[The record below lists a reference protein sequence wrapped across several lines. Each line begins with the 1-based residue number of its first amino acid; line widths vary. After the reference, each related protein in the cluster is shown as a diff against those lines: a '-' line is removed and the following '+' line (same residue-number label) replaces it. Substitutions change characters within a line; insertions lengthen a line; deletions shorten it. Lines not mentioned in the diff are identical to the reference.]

1 MILRRLT
8 KHVKD
13 QNWFAVGLDFVIV
26 VIGVF
31 VGMQV
36 SNWNDAHQTQSERQ
50 LIEMRLLSD
59 FVLMHE
65 DVVRAAEGHE
75 AVLESLHTLR
85 RAIERGEALPEED
98 AAIKHA
104 LGRGFSYQSSIH
116 RSGTFLELLSSGRMD
131 LIADEALRVE
141 LLRYDTRAQR
151 VLFNLNQI
159 RNYMHSNMPN
169 LNAYKVLAPLTRD
182 ERGRIILSPVQT
194 CQKPELV
201 RGGAGFCHRGD
212 RCVHRSSGEQLECDQ
227 SGQGDRRGL
236 SGTDRRGHPKR

>member
-1 MILRRLT
+1 M
-8 KHVKD
+8 
-13 QNWFAVGLDFVIV
+13 

-50 LIEMRLLSD
+50 LIETRLLSD
-59 FVLMHE
+59 FILMHD

-85 RAIERGEALPEED
+85 HAIQRGEALPEED

-116 RSGTFLELLSSGRMD
+116 RSGTFLELLSSGRME
-131 LIADEALRVE
+131 LISDEALRVE

-169 LNAYKVLAPLTRD
+169 LNAYKVSAPLTRD
-182 ERGRIILSPVQT
+182 ERGRIILSPVQSYDI
-194 CQKPELV
+194 Q
-201 RGGAGFCHRGD
+201 GMAGDADFRDALDLMIENQTWIQTNVTGQVD
-212 RCVHRSSGEQLECDQ
+212 ALEDVLTVLQ
-227 SGQGDRRGL
+227 DVA
-236 SGTDRRGHPKR
+236 P

>member
-8 KHVKD
+8 KHVRD

-50 LIEMRLLSD
+50 LVETRLLSD

-85 RAIERGEALPEED
+85 HAIERGEALPEED
-98 AAIKHA
+98 SAIKHA

-131 LIADEALRVE
+131 LISNEALRVE

-169 LNAYKVLAPLTRD
+169 LNAYKVSAPLTRD
-182 ERGRIILSPVQT
+182 ERGRIVLSPVRSYDIQGMAVDVDFRDALDLMIENQT
-194 CQKPELV
+194 WVQTNV
-201 RGGAGFCHRGD
+201 TGQVDA
-212 RCVHRSSGEQLECDQ
+212 LEDVLTVLQ
-227 SGQGDRRGL
+227 DVV
-236 SGTDRRGHPKR
+236 P

>member
-8 KHVKD
+8 KHVRD
-13 QNWFAVGLDFVIV
+13 QNWFAVGLDCVIV

-50 LIEMRLLSD
+50 LVETRLLSD

-65 DVVRAAEGHE
+65 DVVRAAKGHE

-85 RAIERGEALPEED
+85 HAIERGEALPEED

-131 LIADEALRVE
+131 LISNEALRVE

-169 LNAYKVLAPLTRD
+169 LNAYKVSAPLTRD
-182 ERGRIILSPVQT
+182 ERGRIVLSPVRSYDIQGMAVDVDFRDALDLMIENQT
-194 CQKPELV
+194 WVQTNV
-201 RGGAGFCHRGD
+201 TGQVDA
-212 RCVHRSSGEQLECDQ
+212 LEDVLTVLQ
-227 SGQGDRRGL
+227 DVA
-236 SGTDRRGHPKR
+236 P

>member
-1 MILRRLT
+1 MVLRRLT

-13 QNWFAVGLDFVIV
+13 QNWFAVGLDFLIV

-50 LIEMRLLSD
+50 LIETRLLSD
-59 FVLMHE
+59 FILMHD

-85 RAIERGEALPEED
+85 HAIQRGEALPEED
-98 AAIKHA
+98 AEIKHA

-116 RSGTFLELLSSGRMD
+116 RSGTFLELLSSGRME
-131 LIADEALRVE
+131 LISDEALRVE

-169 LNAYKVLAPLTRD
+169 LNAYKVSAPLTRD
-182 ERGRIILSPVQT
+182 ERGRIILSPVQSYDI
-194 CQKPELV
+194 Q
-201 RGGAGFCHRGD
+201 GMAGDADFRDALDLMIENQTWIQTNVTGQVD
-212 RCVHRSSGEQLECDQ
+212 ALEDVLTVLQ
-227 SGQGDRRGL
+227 DVA
-236 SGTDRRGHPKR
+236 P

>member
-1 MILRRLT
+1 MVLRRLT

-13 QNWFAVGLDFVIV
+13 QNWFAVGLDFLIV

-50 LIEMRLLSD
+50 LIETRLLSD
-59 FVLMHE
+59 FILMHD

-85 RAIERGEALPEED
+85 HAIQRGEALPEED

-116 RSGTFLELLSSGRMD
+116 RSGTFLELLSSGRME
-131 LIADEALRVE
+131 LISDEALRVE

-169 LNAYKVLAPLTRD
+169 LNAYKVSAPLTRD
-182 ERGRIILSPVQT
+182 ERGRIILSPVQSYDI
-194 CQKPELV
+194 Q
-201 RGGAGFCHRGD
+201 GMAGDADFRDALDLMIENQTWIQTNVTGQVD
-212 RCVHRSSGEQLECDQ
+212 ALEDVLTVLQ
-227 SGQGDRRGL
+227 DVA
-236 SGTDRRGHPKR
+236 P

>member
-1 MILRRLT
+1 M
-8 KHVKD
+8 
-13 QNWFAVGLDFVIV
+13 GLDFVIV

-50 LIEMRLLSD
+50 LVETRLLSD

-85 RAIERGEALPEED
+85 DAIERGEALPEED
-98 AAIKHA
+98 SAIKHA

-131 LIADEALRVE
+131 LISNEALRVE

-169 LNAYKVLAPLTRD
+169 LNAYKVSAPLTRD
-182 ERGRIILSPVQT
+182 ERGRIILSPVQSYDIQGMAVDANFRDALDLMIENQT
-194 CQKPELV
+194 WVQTNV
-201 RGGAGFCHRGD
+201 TGQVDA
-212 RCVHRSSGEQLECDQ
+212 LEDVLTVLQ
-227 SGQGDRRGL
+227 DVA
-236 SGTDRRGHPKR
+236 P

>member
-8 KHVKD
+8 KHVRD

-50 LIEMRLLSD
+50 LVETRLLSD

-85 RAIERGEALPEED
+85 DAIERGEALPEED
-98 AAIKHA
+98 SAIKHA

-131 LIADEALRVE
+131 LISNEALRVE

-169 LNAYKVLAPLTRD
+169 LNAYKVSAPLTRD
-182 ERGRIILSPVQT
+182 ERGRIVLSPVRSYDIQGMAVDANFRDALDLMIENQT
-194 CQKPELV
+194 WVQTNV
-201 RGGAGFCHRGD
+201 TGQVDA
-212 RCVHRSSGEQLECDQ
+212 LEDVLTVLQ
-227 SGQGDRRGL
+227 DVA
-236 SGTDRRGHPKR
+236 P

>member
-8 KHVKD
+8 KHVRD
-13 QNWFAVGLDFVIV
+13 ENWFAVGLDFVIV

-50 LIEMRLLSD
+50 LVETRLLSD

-85 RAIERGEALPEED
+85 HAIERGEALPEED
-98 AAIKHA
+98 SAIKHA

-131 LIADEALRVE
+131 LISNEALRVE

-169 LNAYKVLAPLTRD
+169 LNAYKVSAPLTRD
-182 ERGRIILSPVQT
+182 ERGRIILSPVQSYDIQGMAVDANFRDALDLMIENQT
-194 CQKPELV
+194 WVQTNV
-201 RGGAGFCHRGD
+201 TGQVDA
-212 RCVHRSSGEQLECDQ
+212 LEDVLTVLQ
-227 SGQGDRRGL
+227 DVV
-236 SGTDRRGHPKR
+236 P

>member
-8 KHVKD
+8 KHVRD
-13 QNWFAVGLDFVIV
+13 ENWFAVGLDFVIV

-50 LIEMRLLSD
+50 LVETRLLSD

-85 RAIERGEALPEED
+85 DAIERGEALPEED
-98 AAIKHA
+98 SAIKHA

-131 LIADEALRVE
+131 LISNEALRVE

-169 LNAYKVLAPLTRD
+169 LNAYKVSAPLTRD
-182 ERGRIILSPVQT
+182 ERGRIILSPVQSYDIQGMAVDANFRDALDLMIENQT
-194 CQKPELV
+194 WVQTNV
-201 RGGAGFCHRGD
+201 TGQVDA
-212 RCVHRSSGEQLECDQ
+212 LEDVLTVLQ
-227 SGQGDRRGL
+227 DVV
-236 SGTDRRGHPKR
+236 P

>member
-8 KHVKD
+8 KHVRD
-13 QNWFAVGLDFVIV
+13 ENWFAVGLDFVIV

-50 LIEMRLLSD
+50 LVETRLLSD

-85 RAIERGEALPEED
+85 DAIERGEALPEED
-98 AAIKHA
+98 SAIKHA

-131 LIADEALRVE
+131 LISNEALRVE

-169 LNAYKVLAPLTRD
+169 LNAYKVSAPLTRD
-182 ERGRIILSPVQT
+182 ERGRIILSPVQSYDI
-194 CQKPELV
+194 Q
-201 RGGAGFCHRGD
+201 GMAGDADFRDALDLMIENQTWIQTNVTGQVD
-212 RCVHRSSGEQLECDQ
+212 ALEDVLTVLQ
-227 SGQGDRRGL
+227 DVA
-236 SGTDRRGHPKR
+236 P

>member
-182 ERGRIILSPVQT
+182 ERGRIILSPVQSYHI
-194 CQKPELV
+194 Q
-201 RGGAGFCHRGD
+201 GMAGDAEFRDALDLMIENQTWIQINVTGQVD
-212 RCVHRSSGEQLECDQ
+212 ALEDVLTVLQ
-227 SGQGDRRGL
+227 DVA
-236 SGTDRRGHPKR
+236 P

>member
-13 QNWFAVGLDFVIV
+13 QNWFAVGLDFLIV

-50 LIEMRLLSD
+50 LIETRLLSD
-59 FVLMHE
+59 FILMHE

-169 LNAYKVLAPLTRD
+169 LNAYEVLAPLTRD
-182 ERGRIILSPVQT
+182 ERGRIILSPVQSYDI
-194 CQKPELV
+194 Q
-201 RGGAGFCHRGD
+201 GMAGDAEFRDALDLMIENQTWIQINVTGQVD
-212 RCVHRSSGEQLECDQ
+212 ALEDVLTVLQ
-227 SGQGDRRGL
+227 EIA
-236 SGTDRRGHPKR
+236 P

>member
-8 KHVKD
+8 KHVRD
-13 QNWFAVGLDFVIV
+13 ENWFAVGLDFVIV

-50 LIEMRLLSD
+50 LVETRLLSD

-85 RAIERGEALPEED
+85 DAIERGEALPEED
-98 AAIKHA
+98 SAIKHA

-131 LIADEALRVE
+131 LISNEALRVE

-169 LNAYKVLAPLTRD
+169 LNAYKVSAPLTRD
-182 ERGRIILSPVQT
+182 ERGRIILSPVQSYDIQGMAVDANFRDALDLMIENQT
-194 CQKPELV
+194 WVQTNV
-201 RGGAGFCHRGD
+201 TGQVDA
-212 RCVHRSSGEQLECDQ
+212 LEDVLTVLQ
-227 SGQGDRRGL
+227 DVA
-236 SGTDRRGHPKR
+236 P

>member
-1 MILRRLT
+1 RLT

-13 QNWFAVGLDFVIV
+13 QNWFAVGLDFLIV

-50 LIEMRLLSD
+50 LIETRLLSD
-59 FVLMHE
+59 FILMHD

-85 RAIERGEALPEED
+85 HAIQRGEALPEED

-116 RSGTFLELLSSGRMD
+116 RSGTFLELLSSGRME
-131 LIADEALRVE
+131 LISDEALRVE

-169 LNAYKVLAPLTRD
+169 LNAYKVSAPLTRD
-182 ERGRIILSPVQT
+182 ERGRIILSPVQSYDI
-194 CQKPELV
+194 Q
-201 RGGAGFCHRGD
+201 GMAGDADFRDALDLMIENQTWIQTNVTGQVD
-212 RCVHRSSGEQLECDQ
+212 ALEDVLTVLQ
-227 SGQGDRRGL
+227 DVA
-236 SGTDRRGHPKR
+236 P

>member
-13 QNWFAVGLDFVIV
+13 QNWFAVGLDFLIV

-50 LIEMRLLSD
+50 LIETRLLSD
-59 FVLMHE
+59 FILMHD

-85 RAIERGEALPEED
+85 HAIQRGEALPEED

-116 RSGTFLELLSSGRMD
+116 RSGTFLELLSSGRME
-131 LIADEALRVE
+131 LISDEALRVE

-169 LNAYKVLAPLTRD
+169 LNAYKVSAPLTRD
-182 ERGRIILSPVQT
+182 ERGRIILSPVQSYDIQGMAVDANFRDALDLMIENQT
-194 CQKPELV
+194 WVQTNV
-201 RGGAGFCHRGD
+201 TGQVDA
-212 RCVHRSSGEQLECDQ
+212 LEDVLTVLQ
-227 SGQGDRRGL
+227 DVA
-236 SGTDRRGHPKR
+236 P

>member
-8 KHVKD
+8 KHVRD

-50 LIEMRLLSD
+50 LVETRLLSD

-85 RAIERGEALPEED
+85 HAIERGEALPEED
-98 AAIKHA
+98 SAIKHA

-131 LIADEALRVE
+131 LISNEALRVE

-169 LNAYKVLAPLTRD
+169 LNAYKVSAPLTRD
-182 ERGRIILSPVQT
+182 ERGRIVLSPVRSYDIQGMAVDVDFRDALDLMIENQT
-194 CQKPELV
+194 WVQTNV
-201 RGGAGFCHRGD
+201 TGQVDA
-212 RCVHRSSGEQLECDQ
+212 LEDVLTVLQ
-227 SGQGDRRGL
+227 DVA
-236 SGTDRRGHPKR
+236 P

>member
-8 KHVKD
+8 KHVRD

-50 LIEMRLLSD
+50 LVETRLLSD

-85 RAIERGEALPEED
+85 HAIERGEALPEED
-98 AAIKHA
+98 SAIKHA

-131 LIADEALRVE
+131 LISNEALRVE

-169 LNAYKVLAPLTRD
+169 LNAYKVSAPLTRD
-182 ERGRIILSPVQT
+182 ERGRIILSPVQSYDIQGMAVDANFRDALDLMIENQT
-194 CQKPELV
+194 WVQTNV
-201 RGGAGFCHRGD
+201 TGQVDA
-212 RCVHRSSGEQLECDQ
+212 LEDVLTVLQ
-227 SGQGDRRGL
+227 DVA
-236 SGTDRRGHPKR
+236 P

>member
-13 QNWFAVGLDFVIV
+13 QNWFAVGLDFLIV

-50 LIEMRLLSD
+50 LIETRLLSD
-59 FVLMHE
+59 FILMHD

-85 RAIERGEALPEED
+85 HAIQRGEALPEED

-116 RSGTFLELLSSGRMD
+116 RSGTFLELLSSGRME
-131 LIADEALRVE
+131 LISDEALRVE

-169 LNAYKVLAPLTRD
+169 LNAYKVSAPLTRD
-182 ERGRIILSPVQT
+182 ERGRIILSPVQSYDI
-194 CQKPELV
+194 Q
-201 RGGAGFCHRGD
+201 GMAGDADFRDALDLMIENQTWIQTNVTGQVD
-212 RCVHRSSGEQLECDQ
+212 ALEDVLTVLQ
-227 SGQGDRRGL
+227 DVA
-236 SGTDRRGHPKR
+236 P